1 MTKHTKENDRLRKLV
16 ESFPKL
22 TVTVLGDLVADE
34 FVFGEISRVSREA
47 PVLILKHRDRKVVPG
62 GGANAIY
69 NLADL
74 GVNVL
79 PVGVVGDDEPG
90 RLLLRAFRHKRI
102 PVSGVLKDKSYSTVT
117 KTRILAGFAHTAGQQ
132 VVRLDREPTE
142 GPDSHLRRELVLA
155 AREYTRAS
163 DALLVSDYGYGAA
176 TPTLLN
182 VIREKRGLDNV
193 LVTLDSRHRM
203 LEFSGVTAATPNE
216 SEVEEVLG
224 IRIGNDWERL
234 LAAGDQIAVQMN
246 LESLLITRGKDGMVA
261 FPRRHKPVDLPIY
274 GSDEVADVTG
284 AGDTVIA
291 TFTASL
297 AAGGTAEEA
306 AQLANYAGGI
316 VVMKRG
322 TATVSQQE
330 LLEALDKTT
339 PVAREHERV
348 GTGLCPVQA
357 GRSPAS
363 TCESAPIKTRTGSL
377 TTSFHRKIV
386 SRDQLQQYVANW
398 RRAGDRITLA
408 NGCFDLLHVGHV
420 RYLHAARELGG
431 KLIVAVNTDAAVRE
445 LKGEGRPAMPAE
457 ERAEILASLADV
469 DAVVV
474 FPEKDVRAII
484 REIRP
489 DFHAKGT
496 DYTAENVPERDE
508 VEACGGRDVIVGDPK
523 NHSATEIISRLGP
536 RES

>member
-1 MTKHTKENDRLRKLV
+1 MTKHIKENGRLRLRKIV

-22 TVTVLGDLVADE
+22 TVTVLADLVADE

-79 PVGVVGDDEPG
+79 PVGIVGDDEPG
-90 RLLLRAFRHKRI
+90 KLLLRAFRHKRI
-102 PVSGVLKDKSYSTVT
+102 PVSGVLKDKSYTTVT

-132 VVRLDREPTE
+132 VVRLDREPAE
-142 GPDSHLRRELVLA
+142 GPNPHLRRELVLA

-182 VIREKRGLDNV
+182 AIREKRGLSKV
-193 LVTLDSRHRM
+193 PVTLFSRHRM
-203 LEFSGVTAATPNE
+203 LEFTGVTAATPNE

-224 IRIGNDWERL
+224 IRIGNGNSNDHSNDNDWERL
-234 LAAGDQIAVQMN
+234 LAAGDQIAGEMN
-246 LESLLITRGKDGMVA
+246 LESLLITRGKDGMVV
-261 FPRRHKPVDLPIY
+261 FPRRHKPVDIPIY

-291 TFTASL
+291 TFTAAL
-297 AAGGTAEEA
+297 AAGATAEEA

-330 LLEALDKTT
+330 LLEALEKTA
-339 PVAREHERV
+339 PVAREH
-348 GTGLCPVQA
+348 
-357 GRSPAS
+357 
-363 TCESAPIKTRTGSL
+363 
-377 TTSFHRKIV
+377 
-386 SRDQLQQYVANW
+386 
-398 RRAGDRITLA
+398 
-408 NGCFDLLHVGHV
+408 
-420 RYLHAARELGG
+420 
-431 KLIVAVNTDAAVRE
+431 
-445 LKGEGRPAMPAE
+445 
-457 ERAEILASLADV
+457 
-469 DAVVV
+469 
-474 FPEKDVRAII
+474 
-484 REIRP
+484 
-489 DFHAKGT
+489 
-496 DYTAENVPERDE
+496 
-508 VEACGGRDVIVGDPK
+508 
-523 NHSATEIISRLGP
+523 
-536 RES
+536 